1 MATKEELKKFRT
13 EALVAELDR
22 RGANPLTEFRR
33 AGGRTKG
40 AAKARSSEQA
50 RAAVMARWSKGRE
63 EEERWAKEAAARTR
77 VERAA
82 QRKALKLAKK
92 SSAK

>member
-1 MATKEELKKFRT
+1 MNRELLAEFTTRQ
-13 EALVAELDR
+13 LVAELDR

-50 RAAVMARWSKGRE
+50 RAAVLARWQK
-63 EEERWAKEAAARTR
+63 AQDAQLEAA
-77 VERAA
+77 E
-82 QRKALKLAKK
+82 KLATRLSTEKK
-92 SSAK
+92 

>member
-1 MATKEELKKFRT
+1 MNRELLREFTTRQ
-13 EALVAELDR
+13 LVAELDR

-50 RAAVMARWSKGRE
+50 RAAVLTRWNKAQE
-63 EEERWAKEAAARTR
+63 EEERWVKEAAARTR
-77 VERAA
+77 SERAA
-82 QRKALKLAKK
+82 QRKARLAAKK
-92 SSAK
+92 QGKS